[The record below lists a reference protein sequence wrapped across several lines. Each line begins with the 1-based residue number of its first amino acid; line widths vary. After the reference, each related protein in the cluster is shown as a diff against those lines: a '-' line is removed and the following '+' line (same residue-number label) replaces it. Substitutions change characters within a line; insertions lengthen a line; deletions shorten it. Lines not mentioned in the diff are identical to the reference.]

1 MFTPE
6 SRSFLEDAPRRSGR
20 TIADLARGQ
29 RGRITDVLGHDA
41 VGHRLMEMGMVRGA
55 EVELIRVAPLQDPL
69 ELEVRGYLLSIRRE
83 EARRFVLEDIAGR

>member
-1 MFTPE
+1 
-6 SRSFLEDAPRRSGR
+6 
-20 TIADLARGQ
+20 
-29 RGRITDVLGHDA
+29 
-41 VGHRLMEMGMVRGA
+41 MVRGA